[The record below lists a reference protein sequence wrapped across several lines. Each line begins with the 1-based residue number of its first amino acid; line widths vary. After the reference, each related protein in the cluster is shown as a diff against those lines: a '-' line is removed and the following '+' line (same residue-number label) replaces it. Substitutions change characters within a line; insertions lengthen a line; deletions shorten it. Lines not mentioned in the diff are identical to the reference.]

1 MKEKKEEL
9 RVKISADLMIKLRVI
24 RIKKG
29 KGAYS
34 EITEKALREFF
45 ERNQQELEEVY
56 KSIA

>member
-1 MKEKKEEL
+1 MKEKEEL